1 MKKFAI
7 IGGSFNPVTKAHV
20 EIGQIAA
27 RELPG
32 WQILYIPAPDRFLTS
47 WKAMKKNDIQSGEQ
61 RLNLLRKAVEPHGFL
76 CAVCEVHLKTSAKTY
91 DTMQYLRAQYGQD
104 TQLVYVCGTD
114 KLSELSIWYK
124 AEGIFEL
131 SRFLVIP
138 RDGDEPEKMIKE
150 IPFLSERRDRILVS
164 HEPRIYPDF
173 SATKVRDS
181 LKSGDGKWRE
191 FVPDEI
197 VSDLEKISAS
207 EQDTSIV

>member
-47 WKAMKKNDIQSGEQ
+47 WKAMEKNDILSGEQ

-76 CAVCEVHLKTSAKTY
+76 CEDCEVHLKTSAKTY
-91 DTMQYLRAQYGQD
+91 DTMQYLRVQYGQD

-150 IPFLSERRDRILVS
+150 IPFLKERRDRILIS

-173 SATKVRDS
+173 RRVCKNYKSYMVRFEN
-181 LKSGDGKWRE
+181 LKIR
-191 FVPDEI
+191 I
-197 VSDLEKISAS
+197 
-207 EQDTSIV
+207 

>member
-47 WKAMKKNDIQSGEQ
+47 WKAMEKNDILSGEQ

-76 CAVCEVHLKTSAKTY
+76 CEDCEVHLKTSAKTY

-114 KLSELSIWYK
+114 KLSRE
-124 AEGIFEL
+124 
-131 SRFLVIP
+131 
-138 RDGDEPEKMIKE
+138 GDEPEKMIEK
-150 IPFLSERRDRILVS
+150 ISFLKERRDRILIS

-173 SATKVRDS
+173 SATKVRES
-181 LKSGDGKWRE
+181 IKAGDGKWKE
-191 FVPDEI
+191 MVPKEI
-197 VSDLEKISAS
+197 AADLEALQKL
-207 EQDTSIV
+207 

>member
-47 WKAMKKNDIQSGEQ
+47 WKAMKKNDILSGEQ
-61 RLNLLRKAVEPHGFL
+61 RLNLLRKAVEPYGFL
-76 CAVCEVHLKTSAKTY
+76 CEDCEVHLKTSAKTY

-150 IPFLSERRDRILVS
+150 IPFLKERRD
-164 HEPRIYPDF
+164 PD
-173 SATKVRDS
+173 
-181 LKSGDGKWRE
+181 
-191 FVPDEI
+191 
-197 VSDLEKISAS
+197 SD
-207 EQDTSIV
+207 QP